1 MRFLKQHNRAGFT
14 LVELVIAIVVIGIA
28 ASGVL
33 LVMNYTT
40 AHSADPMIQHQAV
53 AIAEAYLEEVLLQP
67 YSDPDGVA
75 LAAVEANRSLFDD
88 LNDYNNFTD
97 VGAHDQ
103 SGVAITGLGSYTV
116 TVAVTTTTMNTVAA
130 KKVAVTV
137 THPSGIDMTLTG
149 YRTDY

>member
-1 MRFLKQHNRAGFT
+1 MSRFWQKRRAGFT

-67 YSDPDGVA
+67 YSDPDAVPS
-75 LAAVEANRSLFDD
+75 VEANRALYDD
-88 LNDYNNFTD
+88 LDDYNFTD
-97 VGAHDQ
+97 VGARDP
-103 SGVAITGLGSYTV
+103 SGAAIAGLGAYTV
-116 TVAVTTTTMNTVAA
+116 TVAVTADTLNTVAA
-130 KKVAVTV
+130 KRVDVTV

-149 YRTDY
+149 YRTNY

>member
-67 YSDPDGVA
+67 YIDPDVVPS
-75 LAAVEANRSLFDD
+75 VEANRSLYDD
-88 LNDYNNFTD
+88 LDDYNFTD
-97 VGAHDQ
+97 VGARDP
-103 SGVAITGLGSYTV
+103 SGAAITGLGAYTV
-116 TVAVTTTTMNTVAA
+116 TVAVTPDTLNTVAA
-130 KKVAVTV
+130 KRVAVTV

-149 YRTDY
+149 YRTNY

>member
-1 MRFLKQHNRAGFT
+1 MSRFWQHNRAGFT

-75 LAAVEANRSLFDD
+75 VVEANRSLFDD
-88 LNDYNNFTD
+88 IDDYNFTE
-97 VGAHDQ
+97 VGARDQ
-103 SGVAITGLGSYTV
+103 GNPGVVSAGLEAYTV
-116 TVAVTTTTMNTVAA
+116 TVAVTPDTLNTVAA
-130 KKVAVTV
+130 KRVDVTV
-137 THPSGIDMTLTG
+137 SHPPSGINMTITG
-149 YRTDY
+149 YRTNY

>member
-1 MRFLKQHNRAGFT
+1 MISLWQRRRAGFT

-53 AIAEAYLEEVLLQP
+53 AIAEAYLEEILLQP

-75 LAAVEANRSLFDD
+75 VEADRSLFDD
-88 LNDYNNFTD
+88 IDDYNFTE
-97 VGAHDQ
+97 VGARDQ
-103 SGVAITGLGSYTV
+103 ENPGVVIAGLGDYDV
-116 TVAVTTTTMNTVAA
+116 TVSVSSEFSWNGVLA
-130 KKVAVTV
+130 KKIDVTV
-137 THPSGIDMTLTG
+137 TDPSGAPLTITG
-149 YRTDY
+149 YRTNY